1 MDRNTRKSKGFAYI
15 EYANRE
21 DIINALSLTGQLLLA
36 QPVMVKSSEA
46 EKNLAWEAAQQQS
59 ATLAQMNALAAG
71 GAGAG
76 PCKLFVGNLH
86 NNIGEQDLR
95 QIFEP
100 FGVVEMVTLQR
111 DSGGRSQGIGY
122 VQAPLLVAAC

>member
-1 MDRNTRKSKGFAYI
+1 MFAV
-15 EYANRE
+15 
-21 DIINALSLTGQLLLA
+21 Q
-36 QPVMVKSSEA
+36 A

-86 NNIGEQDLR
+86 SNIAVRCCAAVTAMQDLMLGAYTSSDKH
-95 QIFEP
+95 E
-100 FGVVEMVTLQR
+100 L
-111 DSGGRSQGIGY
+111 
-122 VQAPLLVAAC
+122 